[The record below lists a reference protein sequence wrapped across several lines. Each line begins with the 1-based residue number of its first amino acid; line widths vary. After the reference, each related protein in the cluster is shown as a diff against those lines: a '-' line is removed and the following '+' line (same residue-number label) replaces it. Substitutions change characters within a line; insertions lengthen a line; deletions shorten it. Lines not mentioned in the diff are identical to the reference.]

1 MINIKVSFNNQNAEQ
16 NFWMAICSSVFTDKI
31 ISNRT
36 TRQWMVKLEKIFKT
50 ADANKGIDVILFKNK
65 ENNISAVIF
74 STGLDGF
81 VKASVKIY

>member
-1 MINIKVSFNNQNAEQ
+1 
-16 NFWMAICSSVFTDKI
+16 
-31 ISNRT
+31 
-36 TRQWMVKLEKIFKT
+36 MVKLEKIFKT